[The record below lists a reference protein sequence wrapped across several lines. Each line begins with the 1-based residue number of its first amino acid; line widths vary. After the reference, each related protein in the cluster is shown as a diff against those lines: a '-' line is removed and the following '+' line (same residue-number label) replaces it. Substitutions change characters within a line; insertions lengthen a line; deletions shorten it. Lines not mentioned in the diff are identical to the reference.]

1 MSKYYILAETNRGQ
15 WAIYVNSYENWYYL
29 FTARRID
36 HTCMEKNLLYASI
49 SNVGLSYSD
58 NELAK
63 VKAVVIKR
71 GMSYRVAIESIKKA
85 SNYQKAEL
93 KHVKTQYTNEHTVVF
108 SVISEN
114 KALKLIKSLPLDHH
128 KTERSPVKVN
138 PNSLEERRWRNNLR
152 KIKSIWKD
160 WKHD

>member
-1 MSKYYILAETNRGQ
+1 MSKYYILAENTRGE
-15 WAIYVNSYENWYYL
+15 WAIFVNKYESWYL
-29 FTARRID
+29 FTQHLTDR
-36 HTCMEKNLLYASI
+36 TCMEKNLISGYI
-49 SNVGLSYSD
+49 SNVGLPYSD
-58 NELAK
+58 NEFAN
-63 VKAVVIKR
+63 VKALLIKR
-71 GMSYRVAIESIKKA
+71 GMSYGVAIDSIKKA
-85 SNYQKAEL
+85 NDYQKVEL
-93 KHVKTQYTNEHTVVF
+93 KHVRHQYINEHTVVF

>member
-93 KHVKTQYTNEHTVVF
+93 KHVKTQYTNEHTVTF

-114 KALKLIKSLPLDHH
+114 KALKLVKSLPLDPY
-128 KTERSPVKVN
+128 KTEKDPVKVN
-138 PNSLEERRWRNNLR
+138 PNSLEERRWTKNFR

-160 WKHD
+160 

>member
-1 MSKYYILAETNRGQ
+1 M
-15 WAIYVNSYENWYYL
+15 
-29 FTARRID
+29 
-36 HTCMEKNLLYASI
+36 
-49 SNVGLSYSD
+49 GLSYSD

-85 SNYQKAEL
+85 INYQKAEL
-93 KHVKTQYTNEHTVVF
+93 KHVKTQYTNEHTVTF

-114 KALKLIKSLPLDHH
+114 KALKLVKSLPLDPY
-128 KTERSPVKVN
+128 KTEKDPVESN
-138 PNSLEERRWRNNLR
+138 PNSIEERRWTKNFR

-160 WKHD
+160 